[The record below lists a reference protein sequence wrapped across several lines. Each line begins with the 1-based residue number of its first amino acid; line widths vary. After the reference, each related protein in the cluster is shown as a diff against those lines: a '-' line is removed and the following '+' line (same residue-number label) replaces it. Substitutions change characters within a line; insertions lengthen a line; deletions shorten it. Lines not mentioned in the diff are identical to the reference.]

1 MVYQSSWL
9 GTSMYELV
17 HPDDGLKLRE
27 HLVTSANIQSPS
39 CVSSAGLAGAGATS
53 SGGNNSVSGR
63 ILDLKSGTVKKEVSQ
78 S

>member
-1 MVYQSSWL
+1 
-9 GTSMYELV
+9 MYELV

-27 HLVTSANIQSPS
+27 HLVTSANIQSS
-39 CVSSAGLAGAGATS
+39 CSPNGGVTSAGN
-53 SGGNNSVSGR
+53 SGSGR